1 MATKLEVEF
10 QLKYKEAV
18 KNLDEFQK
26 EYTKLEK
33 QVVKA
38 NEETAKAL
46 QKVEKSAEDGAKGV
60 QSVGASL
67 KNIAKVTG
75 VVFLLQQAFEFVKGA
90 IQENQ
95 QVMDALNVVF
105 ETAQIIFN
113 QIANVFIDVY
123 KNVSSA
129 TENFDALGIDVQ

>member
-46 QKVEKSAEDGAKGV
+46 QKVEKNAKDIKLQGANLIIG
-60 QSVGASL
+60 Q
-67 KNIAKVTG
+67 
-75 VVFLLQQAFEFVKGA
+75 LL
-90 IQENQ
+90 IQNL
-95 QVMDALNVVF
+95 M
-105 ETAQIIFN
+105 
-113 QIANVFIDVY
+113 
-123 KNVSSA
+123 K
-129 TENFDALGIDVQ
+129 